1 MLFATM
7 LHREYRTYSES
18 KHLYDSQLNRGF
30 RVHWVIPV
38 NAYRRNASLSNRETN
53 ARQCIKA
60 CYWGSQLTLATIV
73 TVTHQEITGSMHRRS
88 YHSEVSILTHTPI
101 DLFWRERAGR
111 GQSFKSNLRGCTTA
125 EYKWA
130 ITLSVYTIGS
140 TISIRLERYPTNRY
154 GWVRFQYMWDKKRNQ
169 TRIKVTLSGIWVCLF
184 VLPFDYDL
192 YTR

>member
-88 YHSEVSILTHTPI
+88 YHSEVYTHTHPYRFV
-101 DLFWRERAGR
+101 LARESGK
-111 GQSFKSNLRGCTTA
+111 GPVIQIKSSRM
-125 EYKWA
+125 YHSW
-130 ITLSVYTIGS
+130 IQMSDHTIRLYDWFNDIYS
-140 TISIRLERYPTNRY
+140 IRTISNKSIRVSTLPVY
-154 GWVRFQYMWDKKRNQ
+154 VRQK
-169 TRIKVTLSGIWVCLF
+169 T
-184 VLPFDYDL
+184 
-192 YTR
+192 